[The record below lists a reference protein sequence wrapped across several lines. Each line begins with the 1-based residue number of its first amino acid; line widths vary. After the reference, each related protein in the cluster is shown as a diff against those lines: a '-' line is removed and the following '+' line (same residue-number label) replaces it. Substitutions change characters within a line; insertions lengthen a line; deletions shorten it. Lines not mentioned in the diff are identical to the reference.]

1 MNPFINSNPYALFGF
16 PTLGLPP
23 FGPGPVIRRR
33 RSPLKQLQIFELPT
47 NGVALSATSV
57 DYGINPCLYNQLP
70 CECYVTLRIRQAV
83 PTGGEGLAVTI
94 ATPAGSPSSTVSA
107 PGASTGTKKTPV
119 IDHNNSP
126 VVGSDVS
133 ELTDALA
140 LIDKNL
146 GIIKF
151 VNFVS
156 GSGATGGNT
165 PAAASARTAKTN
177 S

>member
-1 MNPFINSNPYALFGF
+1 MNPFINSNAYAAFGF
-16 PTLGLPP
+16 PALGFPP
-23 FGPGPVIRRR
+23 FGPGPVIPRRR
-33 RSPLKQLQIFELPT
+33 INLKRLQIFELPT
-47 NGVALSATSV
+47 TGVVLSETSV
-57 DYGINPCLYNQLP
+57 DYGINPCIYSQLP

-94 ATPAGSPSSTVSA
+94 ATPAGSPNSTVST
-107 PGASTGTKKTPV
+107 PGSSAGTKKTPV

-156 GSGATGGNT
+156 GGTTASGNT
-165 PAAASARTAKTN
+165 PVSANVRTAKSN

>member
-16 PTLGLPP
+16 PTIGLPL
-23 FGPGPVIRRR
+23 GPGPVIPKR
-33 RSPLKQLQIFELPT
+33 RSCLKRLEIFELPT
-47 NGVALSATSV
+47 NGVALSGTSV
-57 DYGINPCLYNQLP
+57 DYEINPCLYRELP

-83 PTGGEGLAVTI
+83 PAGGAALPVTVVTPTG
-94 ATPAGSPSSTVSA
+94 SSRSTVST
-107 PGASTGTKKTPV
+107 PGATAGTKKTTV
-119 IDHNNSP
+119 TDHNNNP
-126 VVGSDVS
+126 VVGADVS

-156 GSGATGGNT
+156 GGAPAGGNT
-165 PAAASARTAKTN
+165 PAVASVKAAKAN